1 MANSYSNELEFI
13 TNTIKDAYASCT
25 DTISVKF
32 SGADSDTI
40 FESDSFCMDK
50 SSFDIVTTLD
60 FNIEKFIIEKIHKT
74 YPDDMILSE
83 ETMPDTTIN
92 NEKSEAKS
100 ENLPSV
106 RTWTIDPIDGTFNM
120 AAGMP
125 LYGVQCSMFENSETV
140 IAAIYLPILNEI
152 YTAAKDGGAYLNGNK
167 IHTHFTSLDK
177 SIVSFGD
184 FPHSRPDDISD
195 ERIIMNELYN
205 HIARVRMFGAASIDF
220 AYLASGKT
228 QGTVIFTRNKWDISP
243 GILLCKEAGA
253 IVVGDNGDYT
263 PESRYVIAVADKQLV
278 TVLPAI

>member
-13 TNTIKDAYASCT
+13 TNTIKEAYNNYA
-25 DTISVKF
+25 
-32 SGADSDTI
+32 ADVDKD
-40 FESDSFCMDK
+40 DSYPFCMDK
-50 SSFDIVTTLD
+50 ASFDIVTSLD
-60 FNIEKFIIEKIHKT
+60 FNIEKYIIKRINETFPNDK
-74 YPDDMILSE
+74 ILSE
-83 ETMPDTTIN
+83 ETMSDTVIR
-92 NEKSEAKS
+92 E
-100 ENLPSV
+100 

-125 LYGVQCSMFENSETV
+125 LYGVQCSMFENGESV

-253 IVVGDNGDYT
+253 IVFGDNGDYT
-263 PESRYVIAVADKQLV
+263 PESRYIIAVADKQLV